1 MPYTSEEIKRQLD
14 DAVKKIQA
22 TVDFARAEKAEP
34 GSAAVQPE
42 SKPGASEYGDLG
54 EYGEFGQDMS
64 ELGSLGKYGE
74 TEPGAP
80 EQGNYGVSQNSPA
93 AKSNSP
99 SEELKEIPAEGSDT
113 NAAVKKTSASGSS
126 RPVAA
131 GEKTSVSR
139 STRFAGSRKPG
150 MNRART
156 PVAAS
161 KNSPEKQDKS
171 ARRDLSH
178 DKDKIRTFD
187 ISSDGVMMERPGQNK
202 KSDIDTGPVDFE
214 IKFDFDSVYGDVP
227 EDKPLRLR
235 REKRTGCLGGV
246 LYSVFVICV
255 SLVLASLAWL
265 AASDV
270 LGFGTSDE
278 QVNITIPKGF
288 DIEYVIDTLYDAGLI
303 KYKSL
308 FKIYADYSKAEE
320 KIAAG
325 SYILNKNFDYRALVY
340 GMTRRGGVLEEVS
353 VTIPE
358 GFTLSEIFM
367 RLEDYGVCSAADL
380 WSTAADYDFS
390 YSFLDK
396 STLHNRLRLEGFL
409 FPDTHNFYIDSSPVQ
424 AIDKYLAEFDD
435 RFTET
440 YIERAGDMGYSI
452 RDIIIIA
459 SMIEREAGSDEE
471 RPRIAAVI
479 YNRLN
484 DSDNYPFLQI
494 DATLNYAVAGTSRLP
509 SIDID
514 SPYNTYMYEGLP
526 PGPISNPGIES
537 IHAALYPDST
547 DEYYYALNMEGTHE
561 FFMTHEQQEAFV
573 ESGEYGGAR

>member
-14 DAVKKIQA
+14 DAVKKIQV
-22 TVDFARAEKAEP
+22 TVDLARAEKTEP
-34 GSAAVQPE
+34 GSSAAQPE
-42 SKPGASEYGDLG
+42 AEHGVSEGSSGKYAEFKPDLSEAGD
-54 EYGEFGQDMS
+54 
-64 ELGSLGKYGE
+64 LGKYGE
-74 TEPGAP
+74 TESVSL
-80 EQGNYGVSQNSPA
+80 EQGHFGVPANNPSTESYNPSVEKKETPDAGSDSNAAAKKTATSGSSRPA
-93 AKSNSP
+93 AA
-99 SEELKEIPAEGSDT
+99 I
-113 NAAVKKTSASGSS
+113 KKTSASGSAYS
-126 RPVAA
+126 AA
-131 GEKTSVSR
+131 N
-139 STRFAGSRKPG
+139 RKPG
-150 MNRART
+150 TNRVRA
-156 PVAAS
+156 PAAAS
-161 KNSPEKQDKS
+161 GNDPVKQENS
-171 ARRDLSH
+171 ARRDVSPK
-178 DKDKIRTFD
+178 KDKIRTFD
-187 ISSDGVMMERPGQNK
+187 ISSDGVMIERPGQEA
-202 KSDIDTGPVDFE
+202 KSALDTGPDDFE
-214 IKFDFDSVYGDVP
+214 IKFDFDSAYIDVP

-235 REKRTGCLGGV
+235 REKRTGCVGGI

-278 QVNITIPKGF
+278 QVNITVPKGF
-288 DIEYVIDTLYDAGLI
+288 NIEDIIDTLYDAGLI
-303 KYKSL
+303 KYKFL

-340 GMTRRGGVLEEVS
+340 GMTLRGGVLEEVS

-358 GFTLSEIFM
+358 GFTLSEIFT

-380 WSTAADYDFS
+380 WSTAANYDFN

-396 STLHNRLRLEGFL
+396 STLHSRLRLEGFL
-409 FPDTHNFYIDSSPVQ
+409 FPDTHNFYLDSSPVQ
-424 AIDKYLAEFDD
+424 AIDKYLAGFDN

-440 YIERAGDMGYSI
+440 YIERAEDMGYTV

-494 DATLNYAVAGTSRLP
+494 DATISYAIAGTNRLP

-547 DEYYYALNMEGTHE
+547 DEYYYALNREGTHD
-561 FFMTHEQQEAFV
+561 FFRTLEQHEAFV
-573 ESGEYGGAR
+573 ASDEYGGR